1 MKQWSMADK
10 FKDFDPDSKIEYII
24 GDVRDQQRLHR
35 VVDGVDYLVHAAA
48 TKIVPTAEYNP
59 FECIKTNINGAM
71 NVIEASIEQKVK
83 KIVSLSTDKAC
94 NPVNLYG
101 ATKLA
106 SDKLFLAANLHT
118 LNTETCFSVVRYGN
132 VMGSRG
138 SVIPFFQDKSNSG
151 VLPITDKRMTR
162 FMISIDQA
170 VKLVWHAFEDAVGGE
185 IYVHKIPSIKV
196 TDIAKSINPNAK
208 HEIIGIRPGE
218 KSHEKMVSEED
229 AASTYEYE
237 WYYKI
242 LPTINNWNLDPVR
255 IKQGQKVD
263 PDFIY
268 SSCSNKE
275 WMTIEQLS
283 DFLESNSYRELQD
296 LNL

>member
-1 MKQWSMADK
+1 
-10 FKDFDPDSKIEYII
+10 
-24 GDVRDQQRLHR
+24 
-35 VVDGVDYLVHAAA
+35 
-48 TKIVPTAEYNP
+48 
-59 FECIKTNINGAM
+59 
-71 NVIEASIEQKVK
+71 
-83 KIVSLSTDKAC
+83 
-94 NPVNLYG
+94 
-101 ATKLA
+101 
-106 SDKLFLAANLHT
+106 
-118 LNTETCFSVVRYGN
+118 
-132 VMGSRG
+132 
-138 SVIPFFQDKSNSG
+138 
-151 VLPITDKRMTR
+151 
-162 FMISIDQA
+162 
-170 VKLVWHAFEDAVGGE
+170 
-185 IYVHKIPSIKV
+185 
-196 TDIAKSINPNAK
+196 
-208 HEIIGIRPGE
+208 
-218 KSHEKMVSEED
+218 MVSEED